1 MSLKKDKE
9 FKRALNYSF
18 LLLKYRE
25 RSCREI
31 EVRLKRKKFS
41 SEVIKK
47 VIDYLKEN
55 NFIDDKKFAL
65 KYAEEKLLQGFG
77 KRLINFQLK
86 RLGIKPSII
95 EEIFKQLQTTIDTQR
110 ILKELIIKLK
120 QKKDRGRI
128 FRYLYQ
134 RGFDFEEIEKAYEN
148 I

>member
-1 MSLKKDKE
+1 M
-9 FKRALNYSF
+9 
-18 LLLKYRE
+18 
-25 RSCREI
+25 
-31 EVRLKRKKFS
+31 
-41 SEVIKK
+41 
-47 VIDYLKEN
+47 
-55 NFIDDKKFAL
+55 
-65 KYAEEKLLQGFG
+65 LQGFG

>member
-1 MSLKKDKE
+1 LEEKE
-9 FKRALNYSF
+9 FKKALNYTF

-31 EVRLKRKKFS
+31 ETRLKRKKFS
-41 SEVIKK
+41 SDVIKK

-55 NFIDDKKFAL
+55 NFINDKKFAL

-77 KRLINFQLK
+77 KKLINFQLK

-95 EEIFKQLQTTIDTQR
+95 EETFKQLQTTIDTQK

-120 QKKDRGRI
+120 QRKDKKKI

-134 RGFDFEEIEKAYEN
+134 RGFDFEEIERAYEN

>member
-1 MSLKKDKE
+1 MEEKE
-9 FKRALNYSF
+9 FRKALNYSF

-25 RSCREI
+25 RSSW
-31 EVRLKRKKFS
+31 EVETRLKRKRFS
-41 SEVIKK
+41 SDVIKK

-77 KRLINFQLK
+77 KKLINFQLK

-95 EEIFKQLQTTIDTQR
+95 EETFKQLQTTVDTQK

-120 QKKDRGRI
+120 QKKDRGKI

>member
-1 MSLKKDKE
+1 LSLKKDKE

>member
-1 MSLKKDKE
+1 MEEKE
-9 FKRALNYSF
+9 FRKALNYTF

-25 RSCREI
+25 RSSWEI
-31 EVRLKRKKFS
+31 KSRLKRKKFS
-41 SEVIKK
+41 SDVIKK
-47 VIDYLKEN
+47 VIDYLEEN
-55 NFIDDKKFAL
+55 DLIDDEKFAL

-77 KRLINFQLK
+77 KKLISFQLR

-95 EEIFKQLQTTIDTQR
+95 EEIFKQLQKTFDTQK

-120 QKKDRGRI
+120 QRKDKKRI

-134 RGFDFEEIEKAYEN
+134 RGFDFEEIERAYEN

>member
-25 RSCREI
+25 RSSWEI
-31 EVRLKRKKFS
+31 ETRLKRKKFS
-41 SEVIKK
+41 SDVIKK

-55 NFIDDKKFAL
+55 NLIDDKKFAL

>member
-1 MSLKKDKE
+1 LEEKE
-9 FKRALNYSF
+9 FKKALNYTF
-18 LLLKYRE
+18 LLLRYRE

-31 EVRLKRKKFS
+31 ETRLKRKKFS

-65 KYAEEKLLQGFG
+65 KYVEEKLLRGFG
-77 KRLINFQLK
+77 KKLISFQLK

-95 EEIFKQLQTTIDTQR
+95 EETFKQLQTTINTQK
-110 ILKELIIKLK
+110 ILKELIIKLR
-120 QKKDRGRI
+120 QRKDKEKI

-134 RGFDFEEIEKAYEN
+134 RGFDFEEIERAYEN
-148 I
+148 L

>member
-1 MSLKKDKE
+1 MEEKE
-9 FKRALNYSF
+9 FKKALNYTF
-18 LLLKYRE
+18 LLLRYRE

-31 EVRLKRKKFS
+31 ETRLKRKKFS

-65 KYAEEKLLQGFG
+65 KYVEEKLLRGFG
-77 KRLINFQLK
+77 KKLISFQLK

-95 EEIFKQLQTTIDTQR
+95 EETFKQLQTTINTQK
-110 ILKELIIKLK
+110 ILKELIIKLR
-120 QKKDRGRI
+120 QRKDKEKI

-134 RGFDFEEIEKAYEN
+134 RGFDFEEIERAYEN
-148 I
+148 L